1 MWAGDYLRGFQLAA
15 GAVAF
20 SVALAALIG
29 RWVSADENWPG
40 VLVRAALVTAL
51 SACALR
57 RLGTAWYWL
66 MLPLVLAPAGRWRW
80 GRGRG
85 GSIAEGE
92 LQSGLADAWE
102 LAAEQPLNPAVRLH
116 LGRALLATGQIEA
129 GLAALDEA
137 VTLADE
143 ADRPAVSRLAAT
155 ATQEF
160 VVYCPRCGRP
170 NRAHAGACR
179 GCGGALSRRGASRLL
194 LCLCRPALRRL
205 RPRV

>member
-1 MWAGDYLRGFQLAA
+1 
-15 GAVAF
+15 
-20 SVALAALIG
+20 
-29 RWVSADENWPG
+29 
-40 VLVRAALVTAL
+40 
-51 SACALR
+51 
-57 RLGTAWYWL
+57 

-80 GRGRG
+80 RRGRG

-92 LQSGLADAWE
+92 LQSGLAGALE
-102 LAAEQPLNPAVRLH
+102 LAAEQPLNPAARLH

-143 ADRPAVSRLAAT
+143 GDRPAVSRLAAT

-179 GCGGALSRRGASRLL
+179 GCCGALGRRGASRLL